1 MLNCWE
7 WRLLSVFPE
16 LRRDFALSPALATL
30 STISPSLYFD
40 FGWATMPR
48 TLDWSWQWWGRG
60 GSTPSTWSPGT
71 IRIRRH
77 KTILKKDSPAQKYVS
92 SSGWRKEARPLSCL
106 QPTASIDL
114 KSKKV
119 FPFKEFTHT
128 PLLFPL
134 QEIDLPRC
142 TDRHN

>member
-1 MLNCWE
+1 MTLAEPLCQGLWTGVDNGEDEEDQLLQLDRQALQGYDDTNLKTVLN
-7 WRLLSVFPE
+7 
-16 LRRDFALSPALATL
+16 
-30 STISPSLYFD
+30 
-40 FGWATMPR
+40 
-48 TLDWSWQWWGRG
+48 
-60 GSTPSTWSPGT
+60 
-71 IRIRRH
+71 
-77 KTILKKDSPAQKYVS
+77 KDSPVQKYVS
-92 SSGWRKEARPLSCL
+92 STGWRKEARPLSCL